1 MKKRNVFLM
10 LVVFVLGMFAV
21 CFSAKNVKAME
32 IAEDGE
38 YTLVL
43 STTWDEDEYID
54 GKIFKIIRFNL
65 AEDETTVNVSD
76 LTKGVEVF
84 NGKNIFKN
92 CWKRSSSEEIV
103 TELKISDFNGSGEL
117 WNGSKAE
124 QYTNGCVLYPKFSDE
139 K

>member
-1 MKKRNVFLM
+1 M
-10 LVVFVLGMFAV
+10 
-21 CFSAKNVKAME
+21 
-32 IAEDGE
+32 
-38 YTLVL
+38 
-43 STTWDEDEYID
+43 
-54 GKIFKIIRFNL
+54 
-65 AEDETTVNVSD
+65 SD

-139 K
+139 PLKKEGKYYIILDGFAGKVMERMKLRLSRLRTNLTVWICQNIQQKEAAVISADGDTMDSR

>member
-103 TELKISDFNGSGEL
+103 TELRLVILMDQGNYGMGVKQNNIQMAVSYIQSFLMNR
-117 WNGSKAE
+117 
-124 QYTNGCVLYPKFSDE
+124 
-139 K
+139 